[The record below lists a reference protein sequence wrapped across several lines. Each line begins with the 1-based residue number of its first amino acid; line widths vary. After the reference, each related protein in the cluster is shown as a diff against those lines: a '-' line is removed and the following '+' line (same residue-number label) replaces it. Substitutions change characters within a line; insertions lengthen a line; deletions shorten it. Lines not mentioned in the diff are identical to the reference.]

1 MRVVKNITI
10 TVDEEVAHWARVWAA
25 EQNTSVSRLVGELLR
40 QRMREEKDY
49 ELAMR
54 RYSRRK
60 PAELKASSGSYPKRD
75 ELHARND
82 LR

>member
-1 MRVVKNITI
+1 MKNITI
-10 TVDEEVAHWARVWAA
+10 TVDEEVARWARVWAA
-25 EQNTSVSRLVGELLR
+25 QQNTSVSKIVGELLR
-40 QRMREEKDY
+40 QRMVEEKDY

-60 PAELKASSGSYPKRD
+60 PVELKTSSGSYPKRD
-75 ELHARND
+75 ELHARTD

>member
-1 MRVVKNITI
+1 MKNITI
-10 TVDEEVAHWARVWAA
+10 TVDEEVARWARVWAA
-25 EQNTSVSRLVGELLR
+25 QQNTSVSRFVGDLLR
-40 QRMREEKDY
+40 QRMVEDEDY

-54 RYSRRK
+54 RYIRRK
-60 PAELKASSGSYPKRD
+60 PVELKASARSYPERD

>member
-1 MRVVKNITI
+1 MPVKNITI
-10 TVDEEVAHWARVWAA
+10 TVDEEVAQWARIWAA
-25 EQNTSVSRLVGELLR
+25 QQNTSVSRFVGDLLL
-40 QRMREEKDY
+40 QRMIEEEDY

-60 PAELKASSGSYPKRD
+60 PLALKASSGSHPKRD
-75 ELHARND
+75 ELHARTD

>member
-1 MRVVKNITI
+1 MKNITI
-10 TVDEEVAHWARVWAA
+10 TVDEEVARWARVWAA

-40 QRMREEKDY
+40 QRMIEQKDY

-54 RYSRRK
+54 RYARRK
-60 PAELKASSGSYPKRD
+60 AAGLKASSAEYPKRD
-75 ELHARND
+75 ELHARSD

>member
-1 MRVVKNITI
+1 MKNITI
-10 TVDEEVAHWARVWAA
+10 TVDEQVARWARVWAA
-25 EQNTSVSRLVGELLR
+25 QQNTSVSRFVGDLLR
-40 QRMREEKDY
+40 QRMVEDEDY

-60 PAELKASSGSYPKRD
+60 PVELKASSGSYPERD
-75 ELHARND
+75 ELHARTD

>member
-1 MRVVKNITI
+1 MKNITI
-10 TVDEEVAHWARVWAA
+10 TVEEEVARWARVWAA

-40 QRMREEKDY
+40 ERMNEGKNY

-54 RYSRRK
+54 RYGRRK
-60 PAELKASSGSYPKRD
+60 PAKLKASAGGYPKRD
-75 ELHARND
+75 ELHARTD